1 MSPTTTVSIQL
12 SVEYFGYLQSL
23 GLSDSQITQN
33 KSTERER
40 CRQTSTLSSQSLSP
54 SDTSQLKPKSYF
66 NHADTA
72 TSMPYLLT
80 RCIIF
85 TSSFPSCQLPGLS
98 FFFFSP
104 LARTLTAVLKLTD
117 IKTFIFLHFKSVTG
131 LDPQRM
137 NICCICY
144 QFISLSTAPGT
155 NLSNCEHSPGTKKKK
170 KKSCSS
176 FLEKTSRNL
185 LEEKHTYS

>member
-40 CRQTSTLSSQSLSP
+40 CRQTSTLSAQSLSP

-98 FFFFSP
+98 FFFFFPTSENTHCCP
-104 LARTLTAVLKLTD
+104 QTD
-117 IKTFIFLHFKSVTG
+117 RHKDIYF
-131 LDPQRM
+131 
-137 NICCICY
+137 
-144 QFISLSTAPGT
+144 
-155 NLSNCEHSPGTKKKK
+155 
-170 KKSCSS
+170 SS
-176 FLEKTSRNL
+176 FQISNWPRSTTNEHLLYMLSVYFTVNSSRN
-185 LEEKHTYS
+185 KP